1 MSDDLPA
8 LSIRRGTLKGRI
20 TKFIKFLQDFA
31 IDGDV
36 LQIRVRKQKIEE
48 CWDEFQNIQSA
59 IEVKVTNEAAA
70 AVEENYRFEFEDLY
84 FQAIADSEKML
95 NKAGH
100 NINQNIS
107 NSELP
112 GSTASSHQAS
122 IVKLAALNVPQ
133 FSGNYKEWSTFNDMF
148 TALIHSNEALTE
160 VQKFFYLKAALSGDA
175 AEVVKCFETSAKN
188 YKIAWECL
196 NERFNN
202 KRIMVQAHT
211 KAIFD
216 LESIT
221 EESSEKLRQFVDKLF
236 SHIKALE
243 AIGYNPISWGPML
256 LHIISIKLDNAT
268 LRAWETQAPKTEV
281 PKVEELITFLKGR
294 FQILESIENAQSL
307 HKFGNGLSQ
316 VPIRD
321 NKLKGNIKPKN
332 KSLFAHT
339 TVVKFKCYVC
349 EEPHAIYKCKKFL
362 DLTVKERRE
371 NVIKLKLCTN
381 CLSKHKEN
389 SKCKSKGCRKCGEHH
404 NTLLHENVA
413 EQNVETAPSTSISA
427 HAASASG
434 AKVLLSTAI
443 IKIFSSSNEPFLA
456 RALLDSASQG
466 NFITNNLANKLRL
479 AKHKFDC
486 AISGVNSAECRVSH
500 IVTAEVRA
508 RSNAYTK
515 SINFMTLPK
524 ITSKLPTGPI
534 HLNKSYAI
542 PEYVEFADPTYAK
555 PGEIDLLLGAEV
567 FFDTL
572 RSGQYKPMVNGLVYQ
587 ETAFGWVVAGSV
599 QQYTRDVE
607 HSFVAQTIPSDCCQQ
622 LEKQISNFWRLEELG
637 KVECHNR
644 EEKQCIEHFEKT
656 VTKGLDG
663 RFIVQLPFKEN
674 PIKIGSSKAIALKRF
689 MSNENRLRVNPKL
702 KEAYLQFI
710 NEYIELGHMEQVS
723 DNNENDKPV
732 YYIPHHAV
740 LRDNSLTTRLRV
752 VFDASCATDTGKSLN
767 DILLKGPSIQDDLIN
782 IISRFR
788 THKYAMSADIE
799 KMYRQIWVAEKDR
812 DFQRVLWREN
822 PEDEVKEYRL
832 NTVTYGTSSASYL
845 ATACLKRLA
854 DDTRSLFPEASSAV
868 ASDFY
873 MDDYLGGAQTI
884 DAAIKLR
891 DGIVTI
897 TNKCGFN
904 LRKWVSNDKRL
915 LTGIPNND
923 NDPLRV
929 LNLDGSAVKTLGL
942 SWSPINDTYTYKIDR
957 MNNDGV
963 ITKRTVLSAIAT
975 IFDPLSLIG
984 PVVVKAKIFMQQL
997 WTNKIS
1003 WDEKLPPLLYD
1014 EWNTYYE
1021 ELFEIVQIQIPRCV
1035 IGVDKPIRIQI
1046 HCFADASIKAY
1057 AAAMYLRATDQYDNH
1072 VTRLIAAKSRVAPL
1086 KVISL
1091 AKLELCAAVLLV
1103 RLVNKILP
1111 SLRINFVRRYFWSD
1125 STIVLAWISSPAPK
1139 WKTFVSHR
1147 VGEVQQFSSA
1157 TEWSHVRSSENPAD
1171 VLSRGCSPKQLR
1183 EHKLWWEG
1191 PQWLQVDE
1199 SLWPNAREKA
1209 PLPPEDMPDLKGEK
1223 PVVLSTK
1230 VEFGIIE
1237 KYSCLQKLLRITAY
1251 CMRWKTYDNKNKRF
1265 TAEIETE
1272 ELSAAKTLLIKF
1284 VQKQYFIEEIKCLI
1298 AKKDVSKR
1306 SKLKLLCPF
1315 IDKDGVLRVGG
1326 RLNNTQSINVD
1337 KRNPVLLPA
1346 QSKLTTL
1353 IFMYE
1358 HYRQLHV
1365 GPQALLASIRDQY
1378 WPLNGRN
1385 IARSIVNKCVICFK
1399 TKPFTFQPVMGN
1411 LPKERIQPG
1420 RAFATTGMDFAGPVK
1435 IKVSTRRNA
1444 QTLKAYICVFVCFAT
1459 KAVHIELVSDL
1470 STDAFLAALRRF
1482 WSRRGYCATLWS
1494 DNGKNFVGAN
1504 RKLKELRD
1512 LFSSKEHQAKV
1523 QRCVSEVGINWKFI
1537 PVYSPHFG
1545 GLWESAVKSIKH
1557 HLIRQL
1563 GNAVL
1568 TFEELYTILS
1578 RIEACLNSRP
1588 LFPLSPDPSDLNVLT
1603 PGHFLV
1609 GGSLTCLPEQDMA
1622 NVPANRL
1629 RRWQLV
1635 TQLTQQIWQRWSR
1648 EYLSQLQGRTKWSS
1662 KIGPSI
1668 KKGMLVIIR
1677 EPNLAPTQWR
1687 LGRVVDLHAAPDD
1700 VIRVVTVRTER
1711 GNSKQAVRNLC
1722 PLPLDD

>member
-1 MSDDLPA
+1 MTDDLPT
-8 LSIRRGTLKGRI
+8 LTIRRGTLKGRI

-36 LQIRVRKQKIEE
+36 SQIRVRKQKIEE

-95 NKAGH
+95 NKTGH

-107 NSELP
+107 NSEPP

-188 YKIAWECL
+188 YKIAWDCL

-221 EESSEKLRQFVDKLF
+221 EESSGKLRQFVDKLF

-256 LHIISIKLDNAT
+256 LHIISIKLDHAT

-281 PKVEELITFLKGR
+281 PKVEELIAFLKGR

-316 VPIRD
+316 MPITD
-321 NKLKGNIKPKN
+321 NKLKGNIKPKT

-349 EEPHAIYKCKKFL
+349 EEPHAIYKCKQFL

-389 SKCKSKGCRKCGEHH
+389 SKCKSKGCRKCGELH

-427 HAASASG
+427 HAASAAG
-434 AKVLLSTAI
+434 TKVLLSTAI

-486 AISGVNSAECRVSH
+486 AISGVNSTECRVSH
-500 IVTAEVRA
+500 VVTAEVRA
-508 RSNAYTK
+508 RSDAYTR

-534 HLNKSYAI
+534 YLNNSYAI
-542 PEYVEFADPTYAK
+542 PEYIEFADPTHAK

-607 HSFVAQTIPSDCCQQ
+607 HTFVAQTIPSDCCQQ

-637 KVECHNR
+637 KVECHSL
-644 EEKQCIEHFEKT
+644 EEKQCIEHFKKT
-656 VTKGLDG
+656 VTKGSDG

-674 PIKIGSSKAIALKRF
+674 PINIGRSKAIALKRF

-740 LRDNSLTTRLRV
+740 LRDNSLTTKLRV
-752 VFDASCATDTGKSLN
+752 VFEASCATDTGKSLN

-799 KMYRQIWVAEKDR
+799 KMYRQIWIAEKDR
-812 DFQRVLWREN
+812 DLQRVLWREN
-822 PEDEVKEYRL
+822 PAEEVKEYRL
-832 NTVTYGTSSASYL
+832 NTVTYGTNSASYL
-845 ATACLKRLA
+845 ATACLKMLA

-891 DGIVTI
+891 DGIVKI

-915 LTGIPNND
+915 LTGIPNDD

-929 LNLDGSAVKTLGL
+929 LNLDGSAVKTNYGQIKLAG
-942 SWSPINDTYTYKIDR
+942 
-957 MNNDGV
+957 
-963 ITKRTVLSAIAT
+963 TK
-975 IFDPLSLIG
+975 DY
-984 PVVVKAKIFMQQL
+984 
-997 WTNKIS
+997 
-1003 WDEKLPPLLYD
+1003 PPLLYD

-1021 ELFEIVQIQIPRCV
+1021 ELFEIIQIQIPRCV
-1035 IGVDKPIRIQI
+1035 IGVDKAIRIQI

-1057 AAAMYLRATDQYDNH
+1057 AAAMYLRATDEYGNH

-1125 STIVLAWISSPAPK
+1125 STIVLAWISSPASK
-1139 WKTFVSHR
+1139 WKTFVAHR

-1171 VLSRGCSPKQLR
+1171 VLSRGCSPNQLR
-1183 EHKLWWEG
+1183 KHKLWWEG

-1209 PLPPEDMPDLKGEK
+1209 PSPPEDMPD
-1223 PVVLSTK
+1223 
-1230 VEFGIIE
+1230 
-1237 KYSCLQKLLRITAY
+1237 
-1251 CMRWKTYDNKNKRF
+1251 
-1265 TAEIETE
+1265 
-1272 ELSAAKTLLIKF
+1272 
-1284 VQKQYFIEEIKCLI
+1284 
-1298 AKKDVSKR
+1298 
-1306 SKLKLLCPF
+1306 
-1315 IDKDGVLRVGG
+1315 
-1326 RLNNTQSINVD
+1326 
-1337 KRNPVLLPA
+1337 
-1346 QSKLTTL
+1346 
-1353 IFMYE
+1353 
-1358 HYRQLHV
+1358 
-1365 GPQALLASIRDQY
+1365 
-1378 WPLNGRN
+1378 
-1385 IARSIVNKCVICFK
+1385 
-1399 TKPFTFQPVMGN
+1399 
-1411 LPKERIQPG
+1411 
-1420 RAFATTGMDFAGPVK
+1420 
-1435 IKVSTRRNA
+1435 
-1444 QTLKAYICVFVCFAT
+1444 
-1459 KAVHIELVSDL
+1459 
-1470 STDAFLAALRRF
+1470 
-1482 WSRRGYCATLWS
+1482 
-1494 DNGKNFVGAN
+1494 
-1504 RKLKELRD
+1504 LKELRD
-1512 LFSSKEHQAKV
+1512 LFSSKDHQAKV

-1588 LFPLSPDPSDLNVLT
+1588 LSPLSPDPSDLNVLT

-1635 TQLTQQIWQRWSR
+1635 TQLTQQIWQRWNR
-1648 EYLSQLQGRTKWSS
+1648 EYLSQLQERTKWSS
-1662 KIGPSI
+1662 KIGPTI

-1687 LGRVVDLHAAPDD
+1687 LGRVVDLHAALNE
-1700 VIRVVTVRTER
+1700 VIHVVTVRTER

>member
-1 MSDDLPA
+1 MDNLSACSRLARGPPNILGRLFQRESQVLVECCYIRGVKSECGSSEKEGKMKLDENLARWRNLPASQRHLILNGGQVDSTSIAGQGVELTKKMKLGEYSDIESNDNNDEWDQLNLNETFTSYVNVDKNLEICGEWTENDIISDILDEDNEEEIEDQQIQSTIPNKEAKFALETLRKYIEGNEGMEDLFKPLVQFHQCKESGQQHSQQKKDNIDEETTISRSTSTIIGEYAELVQDLRLSANMTDDLPA
-8 LSIRRGTLKGRI
+8 LTIRRGTLKGRI

-36 LQIRVRKQKIEE
+36 SQIRVRKQKIEE

-95 NKAGH
+95 NKTGH

-188 YKIAWECL
+188 YKIAWDCL

-221 EESSEKLRQFVDKLF
+221 EESSGKLRQFVDKLF

-256 LHIISIKLDNAT
+256 LHIISIKLDHAT

-281 PKVEELITFLKGR
+281 PKVEELIAFLKGR
-294 FQILESIENAQSL
+294 FQILESIENAQGL

-316 VPIRD
+316 MPITD
-321 NKLKGNIKPKN
+321 NKLKGNIKPKT

-349 EEPHAIYKCKKFL
+349 EEPHAIYKCKQFL

-389 SKCKSKGCRKCGEHH
+389 SKCKSKGCRKCGELH

-427 HAASASG
+427 HAASAAG
-434 AKVLLSTAI
+434 TKVLLSTAI

-486 AISGVNSAECRVSH
+486 AISGVNSSECRVSH
-500 IVTAEVRA
+500 VVTAEVRA
-508 RSNAYTK
+508 RSDAYTR

-534 HLNKSYAI
+534 YLNNSYAI
-542 PEYVEFADPTYAK
+542 PEYIEFADPTYAK

-607 HSFVAQTIPSDCCQQ
+607 HTFVAQTIPSDCCQQ

-637 KVECHNR
+637 KVECHSL
-644 EEKQCIEHFEKT
+644 EEKQCIEHFKKT
-656 VTKGLDG
+656 VTKGSDG

-674 PIKIGSSKAIALKRF
+674 PINIGRSKAIALKRF

-740 LRDNSLTTRLRV
+740 LRDNSLTTKLRV
-752 VFDASCATDTGKSLN
+752 VFDASCATDTRKSLN

-799 KMYRQIWVAEKDR
+799 KMYRQIWIAEKDR
-812 DFQRVLWREN
+812 DLQRVLWREN
-822 PEDEVKEYRL
+822 PAEEVKEYRL

-845 ATACLKRLA
+845 ATACLKMLA

-891 DGIVTI
+891 DGIV
-897 TNKCGFN
+897 K
-904 LRKWVSNDKRL
+904 
-915 LTGIPNND
+915 
-923 NDPLRV
+923 
-929 LNLDGSAVKTLGL
+929 
-942 SWSPINDTYTYKIDR
+942 
-957 MNNDGV
+957 
-963 ITKRTVLSAIAT
+963 
-975 IFDPLSLIG
+975 
-984 PVVVKAKIFMQQL
+984 
-997 WTNKIS
+997 
-1003 WDEKLPPLLYD
+1003 
-1014 EWNTYYE
+1014 
-1021 ELFEIVQIQIPRCV
+1021 
-1035 IGVDKPIRIQI
+1035 
-1046 HCFADASIKAY
+1046 
-1057 AAAMYLRATDQYDNH
+1057 
-1072 VTRLIAAKSRVAPL
+1072 
-1086 KVISL
+1086 
-1091 AKLELCAAVLLV
+1091 
-1103 RLVNKILP
+1103 
-1111 SLRINFVRRYFWSD
+1111 
-1125 STIVLAWISSPAPK
+1125 
-1139 WKTFVSHR
+1139 
-1147 VGEVQQFSSA
+1147 
-1157 TEWSHVRSSENPAD
+1157 
-1171 VLSRGCSPKQLR
+1171 
-1183 EHKLWWEG
+1183 
-1191 PQWLQVDE
+1191 
-1199 SLWPNAREKA
+1199 
-1209 PLPPEDMPDLKGEK
+1209 
-1223 PVVLSTK
+1223 
-1230 VEFGIIE
+1230 
-1237 KYSCLQKLLRITAY
+1237 
-1251 CMRWKTYDNKNKRF
+1251 
-1265 TAEIETE
+1265 
-1272 ELSAAKTLLIKF
+1272 
-1284 VQKQYFIEEIKCLI
+1284 
-1298 AKKDVSKR
+1298 
-1306 SKLKLLCPF
+1306 
-1315 IDKDGVLRVGG
+1315 
-1326 RLNNTQSINVD
+1326 
-1337 KRNPVLLPA
+1337 
-1346 QSKLTTL
+1346 
-1353 IFMYE
+1353 
-1358 HYRQLHV
+1358 
-1365 GPQALLASIRDQY
+1365 
-1378 WPLNGRN
+1378 
-1385 IARSIVNKCVICFK
+1385 IVNKCVICFK
-1399 TKPFTFQPVMGN
+1399 TKPFTFQPVMGD

-1504 RKLKELRD
+1504 RRLKELRD
-1512 LFSSKEHQAKV
+1512 LFSSKDHQAKV

-1588 LFPLSPDPSDLNVLT
+1588 LSPLSPDPSDLNVLT

-1635 TQLTQQIWQRWSR
+1635 TQLTQQIWQRWNR
-1648 EYLSQLQGRTKWSS
+1648 EYLSQLQERTKWSS
-1662 KIGPSI
+1662 KIGPTT

-1687 LGRVVDLHAAPDD
+1687 LGRVVDLHAAPNE
-1700 VIRVVTVRTER
+1700 VIHVVTVRTER

>member
-1 MSDDLPA
+1 MTDDLPA
-8 LSIRRGTLKGRI
+8 LTIRRGTLKGRI

-36 LQIRVRKQKIEE
+36 SQIRVRKQKIEE

-95 NKAGH
+95 NKTGH

-188 YKIAWECL
+188 YKIAWDCL

-221 EESSEKLRQFVDKLF
+221 EESSGKLRQFVDKLF

-256 LHIISIKLDNAT
+256 LHIISIKLDHAT

-281 PKVEELITFLKGR
+281 PKVEELIAFLKGR

-316 VPIRD
+316 MPITD
-321 NKLKGNIKPKN
+321 NKLKGNIKPKT

-349 EEPHAIYKCKKFL
+349 EEPHAIYKCKQFL

-389 SKCKSKGCRKCGEHH
+389 SKCKSKGCRKCGELH

-427 HAASASG
+427 HAASAAG
-434 AKVLLSTAI
+434 TKVLLSTAI

-486 AISGVNSAECRVSH
+486 AISEVNSTECRVSH
-500 IVTAEVRA
+500 VVTAEVRA
-508 RSNAYTK
+508 RSDAYTR

-534 HLNKSYAI
+534 YLNNSYAI
-542 PEYVEFADPTYAK
+542 PEYIEFADPTYAK

-607 HSFVAQTIPSDCCQQ
+607 HTFVAQTIPSDCCQQ

-637 KVECHNR
+637 KVECHSL
-644 EEKQCIEHFEKT
+644 EEKQCIEHFKKT
-656 VTKGLDG
+656 VTKGSDG

-674 PIKIGSSKAIALKRF
+674 PINIGRSKAIALKRF

-740 LRDNSLTTRLRV
+740 LRDNSLTTKLRV

-799 KMYRQIWVAEKDR
+799 KMYRQIWIAEKDR
-812 DFQRVLWREN
+812 DLQRVLWREN
-822 PEDEVKEYRL
+822 PAEEVKEYRL

-845 ATACLKRLA
+845 ATACLKMLA

-891 DGIVTI
+891 DGIVKI

-915 LTGIPNND
+915 LTGIPNDD

-963 ITKRTVLSAIAT
+963 FTKRTVLSAIAT

-984 PVVVKAKIFMQQL
+984 PVVVKAKMFMQQL

-1003 WDEKLPPLLYD
+1003 WDERLLPLLYD

-1021 ELFEIVQIQIPRCV
+1021 ELFEIIQIQIPRCV
-1035 IGVDKPIRIQI
+1035 IGVDKAIRIQI

-1057 AAAMYLRATDQYDNH
+1057 AAAMYLRATDEYGNH

-1086 KVISL
+1086 KLIKYCL
-1091 AKLELCAAVLLV
+1091 
-1103 RLVNKILP
+1103 
-1111 SLRINFVRRYFWSD
+1111 NFVRRYFWSD
-1125 STIVLAWISSPAPK
+1125 STIVLAWISSPASK
-1139 WKTFVSHR
+1139 WKTFVAHR
-1147 VGEVQQFSSA
+1147 VGEVQQFSSS

-1171 VLSRGCSPKQLR
+1171 VLSRGCSPNQLR
-1183 EHKLWWEG
+1183 KHKLWWEG

-1209 PLPPEDMPDLKGEK
+1209 PSPPEDMPDLKGEN
-1223 PVVLSTK
+1223 PVVLS
-1230 VEFGIIE
+1230 
-1237 KYSCLQKLLRITAY
+1237 
-1251 CMRWKTYDNKNKRF
+1251 
-1265 TAEIETE
+1265 
-1272 ELSAAKTLLIKF
+1272 
-1284 VQKQYFIEEIKCLI
+1284 
-1298 AKKDVSKR
+1298 
-1306 SKLKLLCPF
+1306 
-1315 IDKDGVLRVGG
+1315 
-1326 RLNNTQSINVD
+1326 
-1337 KRNPVLLPA
+1337 
-1346 QSKLTTL
+1346 
-1353 IFMYE
+1353 
-1358 HYRQLHV
+1358 
-1365 GPQALLASIRDQY
+1365 PQALLASIRDRY

-1385 IARSIVNKCVICFK
+1385 TARSIVNKCVICFK
-1399 TKPFTFQPVMGN
+1399 TKPFTFQPVMGD

-1504 RKLKELRD
+1504 RRLKELRD
-1512 LFSSKEHQAKV
+1512 LFSSKDHQAKV

-1588 LFPLSPDPSDLNVLT
+1588 LSPLSPDPSDLNVLT

-1629 RRWQLV
+1629 RRWQVV
-1635 TQLTQQIWQRWSR
+1635 TQLTQQIWQRWNR
-1648 EYLSQLQGRTKWSS
+1648 EYLSQLQERTKWSS
-1662 KIGPSI
+1662 KIGPTI

-1677 EPNLAPTQWR
+1677 EPNLAPTQ
-1687 LGRVVDLHAAPDD
+1687 
-1700 VIRVVTVRTER
+1700 
-1711 GNSKQAVRNLC
+1711 
-1722 PLPLDD
+1722 